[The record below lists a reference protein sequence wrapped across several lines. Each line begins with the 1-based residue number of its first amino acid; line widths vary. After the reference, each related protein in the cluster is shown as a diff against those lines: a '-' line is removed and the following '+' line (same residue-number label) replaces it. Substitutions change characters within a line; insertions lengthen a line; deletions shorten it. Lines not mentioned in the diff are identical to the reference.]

1 MWTETITIR
10 LGTRFE
16 AQADL
21 VWVVFQQKFDLNAEK
36 YCRHNDNG
44 GKEVCE
50 LLSLIVIC
58 AMLLIQLFFTN
69 TIQRFLLLVQRILAK
84 SSTVFINYIAAG
96 KIGGYIVAQTAIA
109 VAQLALKHWETKN
122 LLFNASSYL
131 LLHRWTVRERMI
143 RLART

>member
-50 LLSLIVIC
+50 LLSFIVIC

-69 TIQRFLLLVQRILAK
+69 TIQRFLLLCDG
-84 SSTVFINYIAAG
+84 TVLGDESNKG
-96 KIGGYIVAQTAIA
+96 VVTAH
-109 VAQLALKHWETKN
+109 LEE
-122 LLFNASSYL
+122 SD
-131 LLHRWTVRERMI
+131 
-143 RLART
+143 RTG